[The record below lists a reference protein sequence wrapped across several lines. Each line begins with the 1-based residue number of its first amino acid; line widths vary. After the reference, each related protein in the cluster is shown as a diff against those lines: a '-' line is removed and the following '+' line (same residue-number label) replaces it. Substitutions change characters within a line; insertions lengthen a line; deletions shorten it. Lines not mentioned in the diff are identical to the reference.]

1 MEFSLLLEVA
11 PAWVCAEPPSAG
23 RAGLVVSQ
31 FLGRKGGREGGISVP
46 AGLHAVTHPG
56 AAPSLGREDPP
67 VPHLKRCMKVGELGS
82 V

>member
-1 MEFSLLLEVA
+1 MEFSLLLEVGFVQS
-11 PAWVCAEPPSAG
+11 PPVRAELDSGGVPVPG
-23 RAGLVVSQ
+23 
-31 FLGRKGGREGGISVP
+31 KGGREGGISVP